1 MDNYSVLEKWLHK
14 VALSYQM
21 VRETTYD
28 LENFFHKQKEY
39 KDNHI
44 FVFGLARSGSTA
56 LLNAIYQSEEFASLS
71 YKDMPFV
78 LAPNLWASISLPS
91 MDSGLKERA
100 HGDGIKI
107 SVKSPEAFEEVFWAT
122 FKRDSDKEIRIKF
135 KSFISQV
142 ISKERK
148 HRYLSK
154 NNQNVKR
161 SEILDVIFPK
171 SKKLVTFRNPL
182 QQAFSLLTQ
191 HKNFIN
197 LAKSNQFVA
206 DYMKWIGHTEFGP
219 NYSQIE
225 TNSIKFNNCN
235 DINHWLEQW
244 YLVYG
249 MLEVSLK
256 KKSKFR
262 FICYEKLCLE
272 PNSWKNIQ
280 NFVNIEKDN
289 TFLFQESC
297 KDTNVCANNTLLEK
311 CYRLYDKLKAVSL

>member
-1 MDNYSVLEKWLHK
+1 
-14 VALSYQM
+14 
-21 VRETTYD
+21 
-28 LENFFHKQKEY
+28 
-39 KDNHI
+39 
-44 FVFGLARSGSTA
+44 
-56 LLNAIYQSEEFASLS
+56 
-71 YKDMPFV
+71 
-78 LAPNLWASISLPS
+78 
-91 MDSGLKERA
+91 
-100 HGDGIKI
+100 
-107 SVKSPEAFEEVFWAT
+107 
-122 FKRDSDKEIRIKF
+122 
-135 KSFISQV
+135 
-142 ISKERK
+142 
-148 HRYLSK
+148 
-154 NNQNVKR
+154 
-161 SEILDVIFPK
+161 
-171 SKKLVTFRNPL
+171 
-182 QQAFSLLTQ
+182 
-191 HKNFIN
+191 
-197 LAKSNQFVA
+197 
-206 DYMKWIGHTEFGP
+206 GP